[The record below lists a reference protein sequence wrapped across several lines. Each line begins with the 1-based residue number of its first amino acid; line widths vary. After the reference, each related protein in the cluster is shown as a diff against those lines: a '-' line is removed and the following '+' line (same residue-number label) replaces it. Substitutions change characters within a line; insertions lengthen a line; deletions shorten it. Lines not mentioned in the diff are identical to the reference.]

1 MKKNIRIPLLGLLTV
16 LIFSSCE
23 KNKFSLKETNFI
35 DGKAQLKVNFVSS
48 YRNNPAVQLKIDDVR
63 VSNNYTYF
71 TPFPGGDL
79 NTGGGNYADYLSV
92 DPGSHTVQISIPNA
106 GTNNDSLVLATAT
119 VDLTTDKTYS
129 LYFADT
135 AANTIAKLLE
145 DDLSSPDS
153 GYIKFR
159 FINLMPD
166 LPAGLDLYY
175 GTGFTSTTSTKVAGP
190 ILYQGVSDY
199 FTVAL
204 NTGSSWS
211 IRPAGAL
218 PTTTAIATYASAS
231 TVVNQRVFTITSR
244 GYNSIT
250 STTDPRRRLF
260 SFIYNR

>member
-1 MKKNIRIPLLGLLTV
+1 MTIMKLLKIITPAVFLALL
-16 LIFSSCE
+16 IAGCE
-23 KNKFSLKETNFI
+23 KNKFNLKDNTFI
-35 DGKAQLKVNFVSS
+35 NGNAQLKVNFVSS
-48 YRNNPAVQLKIDDVR
+48 YQNNPAVQLKIDDVR
-63 VSNNYTYF
+63 VSNSYTYF
-71 TPFPGGDL
+71 TPFPGGGL
-79 NTGGGNYADYLSV
+79 NTGGGNYA
-92 DPGSHTVQISIPNA
+92 I
-106 GTNNDSLVLATAT
+106 
-119 VDLTTDKTYS
+119 
-129 LYFADT
+129 
-135 AANTIAKLLE
+135 E

-166 LPAGLDLYY
+166 LAAGLDLYY
-175 GTGFTSTTSTKVAGP
+175 GTGYTSTTSVKVAGP

-218 PTTTAIATYASAS
+218 ATTTAIATYASAS
-231 TVVNQRVFTITSR
+231 SVVNQRVFTITSR

-250 STTDPRRRLF
+250 STTDVRRRLF

>member
-1 MKKNIRIPLLGLLTV
+1 MKLLKIITPAIFLAV
-16 LIFSSCE
+16 LVAGCE
-23 KNKFSLKETNFI
+23 KNKFNLKDTTFI
-35 DGKAQLKVNFVSS
+35 EGNAQLKVNFVSS
-48 YRNNPAVQLKIDDVR
+48 YKNNPAVQLKIDDVR
-63 VSNNYTYF
+63 VSNSYTYF
-71 TPFPGGDL
+71 TPFPGGGL
-79 NTGGGNYADYLSV
+79 NTGGGNYADYLAVS
-92 DPGSHTVQISIPNA
+92 PGSHTVQISVPNA

-119 VDLTTDKTYS
+119 VDLTADKTYS

-135 AANTIAKLLE
+135 AANTISKLME

-166 LPAGLDLYY
+166 LPAGLDLYF
-175 GTGFTSTTSTKVAGP
+175 GTGYTSTTSVKVAGP
-190 ILYQGVSDY
+190 ILYQGASDY

-211 IRPAGAL
+211 IRPAGAAA
-218 PTTTAIATYASAS
+218 TTTAIATYASAS
-231 TVVNQRVFTITSR
+231 SVVNQRVFTITSR

-250 STTDPRRRLF
+250 STSDVRRRLF